1 MFSRI
6 SGRYDRANRW
16 MSFGS
21 DQWVRS
27 CAVKLSGAKPGDS
40 VLDCAAGTGD
50 LTIKFHDALGGQGR
64 FVGTDFNADM
74 LAHAETKSRDRGLA
88 IEWQVQDAQNLD
100 FPDESFDVVS
110 IAYGIRN
117 VDDPKRALAEM
128 YRVLK
133 PGGRLVVL
141 EFGQP
146 GGLMKP
152 GYYLFNRYFIP
163 LIGGLAGAVTMLLL
177 APQSGKRTRM
187 QIRQK
192 GFELRDQAT
201 GMMEDAMAQARLD
214 GNKITRD
221 GRRKAKELLH
231 QGQDLVTGQL
241 EHISDAAKAGKK
253 AIQSS

>member
-1 MFSRI
+1 MSDQVHSMFSRI

-27 CAVKLSGAKPGDS
+27 RAVKLSGAKPGDA

-74 LAHAETKSRDRGLA
+74 LAHAETKSSDRGLA

-100 FPDESFDVVS
+100 FADESFDVVS

-146 GGLMKP
+146 DGLMKP

-163 LIGGLAGAVTMLLL
+163 LIGGLAG
-177 APQSGKRTRM
+177 GD
-187 QIRQK
+187 
-192 GFELRDQAT
+192 RDAYRYLQ
-201 GMMEDAMAQARLD
+201 RS
-214 GNKITRD
+214 
-221 GRRKAKELLH
+221 
-231 QGQDLVTGQL
+231 
-241 EHISDAAKAGKK
+241 SDAFPCGEDFVEMLMQAAAWSDIDANPMIFGVNYIYV
-253 AIQSS
+253 ATR

>member
-1 MFSRI
+1 MSDQVHSMFSRI

-21 DQWVRS
+21 DQWVRGR
-27 CAVKLSGAKPGDS
+27 AVKLSGAKPGDS

-163 LIGGLAGAVTMLLL
+163 LIGGLAGGDRDAYRYL
-177 APQSGKRTRM
+177 QRTSDAFPC
-187 QIRQK
+187 
-192 GFELRDQAT
+192 G
-201 GMMEDAMAQARLD
+201 EDFV
-214 GNKITRD
+214 
-221 GRRKAKELLH
+221 ELLM
-231 QGQDLVTGQL
+231 QAAAW
-241 EHISDAAKAGKK
+241 SDIDVNPMIFGVNYIYVATR
-253 AIQSS
+253 

>member
-1 MFSRI
+1 MSDQVHSMFSRI

-27 CAVKLSGAKPGDS
+27 RAVKLSGAKPGDA

-74 LAHAETKSRDRGLA
+74 LAHAETKSKARGLA
-88 IEWQVQDAQNLD
+88 IEWRVQDAQNLD
-100 FPDESFDVVS
+100 FADESFDVVS

-128 YRVLK
+128 HRVLK

-163 LIGGLAGAVTMLLL
+163 LIGGLAGGDRDAYRYL
-177 APQSGKRTRM
+177 QRT
-187 QIRQK
+187 
-192 GFELRDQAT
+192 
-201 GMMEDAMAQARLD
+201 
-214 GNKITRD
+214 
-221 GRRKAKELLH
+221 
-231 QGQDLVTGQL
+231 
-241 EHISDAAKAGKK
+241 SDAFPCGEDFVEMLMQAAPWSDIDANPMIFGVNYIYV
-253 AIQSS
+253 ATR

>member
-163 LIGGLAGAVTMLLL
+163 LIGGLAGGDRDAYRYL
-177 APQSGKRTRM
+177 QRTSDAFPC
-187 QIRQK
+187 
-192 GFELRDQAT
+192 G
-201 GMMEDAMAQARLD
+201 EDFV
-214 GNKITRD
+214 
-221 GRRKAKELLH
+221 ELLM
-231 QGQDLVTGQL
+231 QAAAW
-241 EHISDAAKAGKK
+241 SDIDVNPMIFGVNYIYVATR
-253 AIQSS
+253 

>member
-21 DQWVRS
+21 DQWVRGR
-27 CAVKLSGAKPGDS
+27 AVKLSGAKPGDS

-50 LTIKFHDALGGQGR
+50 LTIKFHDAMGGQGR

-88 IEWQVQDAQNLD
+88 IEWQVQDAHQRD
-100 FPDESFDVVS
+100 FADKIFDVVS

-117 VDDPKRALAEM
+117 VDEPIRALTEM
-128 YRVLK
+128 QRVLK

-163 LIGGLAGAVTMLLL
+163 LIGGLAGGDRNAYRYLQRSSDEFPCGEAFISMLEQ
-177 APQSGKRTRM
+177 AGSWSEIEAHPIISG
-187 QIRQK
+187 INYIYV
-192 GFELRDQAT
+192 AT
-201 GMMEDAMAQARLD
+201 C
-214 GNKITRD
+214 
-221 GRRKAKELLH
+221 
-231 QGQDLVTGQL
+231 
-241 EHISDAAKAGKK
+241 
-253 AIQSS
+253 

>member
-50 LTIKFHDALGGQGR
+50 LTIKFHDAMGGQGR

-88 IEWQVQDAQNLD
+88 IEWQVQDAHQLD
-100 FPDESFDVVS
+100 FADKIFDVVS

-117 VDDPKRALAEM
+117 VDEPIRALTEM
-128 YRVLK
+128 QRVLK

-163 LIGGLAGAVTMLLL
+163 LIGGLAGGDRNAYRYLQRSSDEFPCGEAFISMLEQ
-177 APQSGKRTRM
+177 AGSWSEIEAHPIISG
-187 QIRQK
+187 INYIYV
-192 GFELRDQAT
+192 AT
-201 GMMEDAMAQARLD
+201 C
-214 GNKITRD
+214 
-221 GRRKAKELLH
+221 
-231 QGQDLVTGQL
+231 
-241 EHISDAAKAGKK
+241 
-253 AIQSS
+253 

>member
-1 MFSRI
+1 MSDQVHSMFSRI

-21 DQWVRS
+21 DQWVRGR
-27 CAVKLSGAKPGDS
+27 AVKLSGAKPGDS

-50 LTIKFHDALGGQGR
+50 LTIKFHDAMGGQGR

-88 IEWQVQDAQNLD
+88 IEWQVQDAHQLD
-100 FPDESFDVVS
+100 FADKIFDVVS

-117 VDDPKRALAEM
+117 VDEPIRALTEM
-128 YRVLK
+128 QRVLK

-163 LIGGLAGAVTMLLL
+163 LIGGLAGGDRNAYRYLQRSSDEFPCGEAFISMLEQ
-177 APQSGKRTRM
+177 AGSWSEIEAHPIISG
-187 QIRQK
+187 INYIYV
-192 GFELRDQAT
+192 AT
-201 GMMEDAMAQARLD
+201 C
-214 GNKITRD
+214 
-221 GRRKAKELLH
+221 
-231 QGQDLVTGQL
+231 
-241 EHISDAAKAGKK
+241 
-253 AIQSS
+253 

>member
-1 MFSRI
+1 MSDQVHSMFSRI

-27 CAVKLSGAKPGDS
+27 RAVKLSGAKPGDA

-74 LAHAETKSRDRGLA
+74 LAHAEIKSRDQGLA

-100 FPDESFDVVS
+100 FADESFDVVS

-133 PGGRLVVL
+133 VGGRLVVL

-163 LIGGLAGAVTMLLL
+163 LIGGLAG
-177 APQSGKRTRM
+177 GD
-187 QIRQK
+187 
-192 GFELRDQAT
+192 RDAYRYLQ
-201 GMMEDAMAQARLD
+201 RS
-214 GNKITRD
+214 
-221 GRRKAKELLH
+221 
-231 QGQDLVTGQL
+231 
-241 EHISDAAKAGKK
+241 SDAFPCGEDFVEMLMQAAAWSDIDANPMIFGVNYIYV
-253 AIQSS
+253 ATR

>member
-21 DQWVRS
+21 DQWVRGR
-27 CAVKLSGAKPGDS
+27 AVKLSGAKPGDS

-50 LTIKFHDALGGQGR
+50 LTIKFHDAMGGQGR

-88 IEWQVQDAQNLD
+88 IEWQVQDAHQLD
-100 FPDESFDVVS
+100 FADKIFDVVS

-117 VDDPKRALAEM
+117 VDEPIRALTEM
-128 YRVLK
+128 QRVLK

-163 LIGGLAGAVTMLLL
+163 LIGGLAGGDRNAYRYLQRSSDEFPCGEAFISMLEQ
-177 APQSGKRTRM
+177 AGSWSEIEAHPIISG
-187 QIRQK
+187 INYIYV
-192 GFELRDQAT
+192 AT
-201 GMMEDAMAQARLD
+201 C
-214 GNKITRD
+214 
-221 GRRKAKELLH
+221 
-231 QGQDLVTGQL
+231 
-241 EHISDAAKAGKK
+241 
-253 AIQSS
+253 

>member
-1 MFSRI
+1 MSDQVHSMFSRI

-128 YRVLK
+128 HRVLK

-163 LIGGLAGAVTMLLL
+163 LIGGLAGGDRDAYRYL
-177 APQSGKRTRM
+177 QRTSDAFPC
-187 QIRQK
+187 
-192 GFELRDQAT
+192 G
-201 GMMEDAMAQARLD
+201 EDFV
-214 GNKITRD
+214 
-221 GRRKAKELLH
+221 ELLM
-231 QGQDLVTGQL
+231 QAAAW
-241 EHISDAAKAGKK
+241 SDIDVNPMIFGVNYIYVATR
-253 AIQSS
+253 

>member
-1 MFSRI
+1 MSDQVHSMFSRI

-50 LTIKFHDALGGQGR
+50 LTIKFHDAMGGQGR

-88 IEWQVQDAQNLD
+88 IEWQVQDAHQLD
-100 FPDESFDVVS
+100 FADKIFDVVS

-117 VDDPKRALAEM
+117 VDEPIRALTEM
-128 YRVLK
+128 QRVLK

-163 LIGGLAGAVTMLLL
+163 LIGGLAGGDRNAYRYLQRSSDEFPCGEAFISMLEQ
-177 APQSGKRTRM
+177 AGSWSEIEAHPIISG
-187 QIRQK
+187 INYIYV
-192 GFELRDQAT
+192 AT
-201 GMMEDAMAQARLD
+201 C
-214 GNKITRD
+214 
-221 GRRKAKELLH
+221 
-231 QGQDLVTGQL
+231 
-241 EHISDAAKAGKK
+241 
-253 AIQSS
+253 